1 MWRSKSMLSII
12 PIEIIAK
19 MPRIHQFLIKRSFK
33 DIKVNP
39 DGSSKASSKPHHGA
53 PNLDAD

>member
-1 MWRSKSMLSII
+1 MLSII